1 MVNDPIG
8 DMLIQIKN
16 AALAKKGVIELPYS
30 KLKKALGDILVREGY
45 VKSVEKV
52 GEDPKAM
59 LKIKIQYNE
68 AGVSAISDLKR
79 ISKPGLRWYVNKN
92 KIPTVVGGM
101 GIAILSTPAGLMTGK
116 EARAKGTGGELLC
129 KIW

>member
-16 AALAKKGVIELPYS
+16 AALAKKDTIELPYS
-30 KLKKALGDILVREGY
+30 KLKKALGDILTREGY
-45 VKSVEKV
+45 VASAEKI
-52 GEDPKAM
+52 GDDPKAM
-59 LKIKIQYNE
+59 LKIKIQYE
-68 AGVSAISDLKR
+68 DGTSVITDVKR
-79 ISKPGLRWYVNKN
+79 ISKPGLRWYVNKSN
-92 KIPTVVGGM
+92 IPTVVGGM

-116 EARAKGTGGELLC
+116 EARTKGTGGELLC

>member
-16 AALAKKGVIELPYS
+16 AALAKKDVIEVPYS
-30 KLKKALGDILVREGY
+30 KLKKALGEILMQEGY
-45 VKSVEKV
+45 ISSLAKV

-59 LKIKIQYNE
+59 LRIGIK
-68 AGVSAISDLKR
+68 SAAITDVKR
-79 ISKPGLRWYVNKN
+79 VSKPGLRWYVNKST
-92 KIPTVVGGM
+92 IPTVVGGM
-101 GIAILSTPAGLMTGK
+101 GIAILSTPAGLMTGS
-116 EARAKGTGGELLC
+116 EARKMGIGGELLC